1 MKKFWIGGILVL
13 ASLHIGLGQ
22 VITGRSAAGAL
33 SITAHDTAG
42 NAAGAKIRLATYE
55 FEFTEPSGDNF
66 LESRETGRLRLMI
79 TNSGKVSLRNVVARI
94 IPLSRPTD
102 VTFNDSIDVGEIPV
116 SATRYAIFHFTAAEN
131 VRSQILTFQI
141 DIHDPQGSVAD
152 SRLFT
157 FLTRLRRGR

>member
-1 MKKFWIGGILVL
+1 MKSAGDHDRFSESSGQTTGMNPITLVTTSIGMKKFWLGGILVL

-66 LESRETGRLRLMI
+66 LESRETGRLA
-79 TNSGKVSLRNVVARI
+79 S
-94 IPLSRPTD
+94 
-102 VTFNDSIDVGEIPV
+102 
-116 SATRYAIFHFTAAEN
+116 
-131 VRSQILTFQI
+131 
-141 DIHDPQGSVAD
+141 
-152 SRLFT
+152 
-157 FLTRLRRGR
+157 